1 MTKSTA
7 GVIKGSCSTDTGINA
22 SKVRTS
28 WMINNAIPDSITM
41 NMIFRNLVVP
51 SVATEPKVRSNEVTL
66 GLSPVTL
73 RILNTIMPVTRV
85 FTAIDAVKPVIYNA
99 FGQ

>member
-41 NMIFRNLVVP
+41 NIVFRNLVP
-51 SVATEPKVRSNEVTL
+51 SVATEPKVRSNEVIL

-73 RILNTIMPVTRV
+73 KILNTIMPVTRV